1 MWDTE
6 ALKLVFHLL
15 NASVPG
21 NCPDVELRDRWVS
34 I

>member
-6 ALKLVFHLL
+6 ALKLAFHFL

-21 NCPDVELRDRWVS
+21 NCPDVELCYE
-34 I
+34 